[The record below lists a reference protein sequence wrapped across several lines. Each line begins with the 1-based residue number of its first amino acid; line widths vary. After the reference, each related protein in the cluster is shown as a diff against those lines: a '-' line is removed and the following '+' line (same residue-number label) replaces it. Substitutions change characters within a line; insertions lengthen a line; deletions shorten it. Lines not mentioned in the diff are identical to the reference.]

1 MEKKYDIS
9 LDVGTN
15 SVGWA
20 VTDNNY
26 KLVRYKKQNMWGVR
40 LFESGKTAE
49 ERRGFRSTRRRMAR
63 RKNRSTLLK
72 QIIGDDVLAV
82 DSAFFI
88 RMKEAAL
95 HKEDRENTDSKYNLF
110 VGKGYK
116 DKDYYKEYP
125 TIYHLR
131 NKLIES
137 NEKEDIRLVYLAIHH
152 IIKYRGN
159 FLYEGQ
165 KFEGIAG
172 NIEETLE
179 NLFNELLEKEIIN
192 ISSPRV
198 DIIKILKNRSISR
211 KRKVE
216 EIITL
221 EKKSDGKL
229 DKNKIQQLFN
239 GIIGLKF
246 DIKKIFD
253 VDIFEEKS
261 LIKFSDDDIEEKL
274 IKLEEG
280 LGEDYIIVELMKK
293 IYSWTVLNG
302 VLQGEK
308 NISIAKVNNYEKYK
322 EDLKALKSIIK
333 NNFEA
338 KIYTDLFKSKDE
350 KIISYYNYSNNKY
363 SKDAS
368 DNDFYKKI
376 KEILEKNEVSD
387 EYKESKK
394 YVLSQIEIES
404 FLVKQNTTSN
414 GAIPYQLNENEL
426 EMIIDKQGRYY
437 PTLKEE
443 KNKIIKLLTFR
454 VPYYV
459 GPLNPK
465 SEFSWIKKIKGK
477 ENEKVYPWNFEKVV
491 DIDKSAEG
499 FIKKMTNQCTYLPE
513 EDVIPKCSLLYSDYN
528 FYNEINKLR
537 IDGKLLDIY
546 SKEKL
551 RKELFQEQKSV
562 SEKDIFKWAKN
573 NNFGILGDCKIE
585 GLQGYKKANASLAAY
600 KDFKDILGNIDEN
613 NMKMIEEII
622 YWITIFEDKKII
634 KRKIISKYPEIA
646 EDKKNLNKILNLK
659 YTGWSRL
666 SEKLLNG
673 IYIED
678 QFGYKTTIIKKM
690 KKSNMNFMQIIKDEK
705 LGFDKKISAEKNTED
720 IQRIDYEK
728 HIKDL
733 PGSPSIKRGIW
744 QSIKIVEEVIKIMG
758 CKPQRIYLEF
768 ARSDE
773 DSKRTMSRKGKLIK
787 LYKDIEGNKD
797 IVKELNNKELKVD
810 TDRKYLYFIQQG
822 KCMYTQESLDFG
834 RLYEYEIDH
843 IIPQSYIKDNSIE
856 NKVLVKKKKNQEKS
870 GDKLSS
876 QIINSN
882 KEWWGILKKQG
893 LIGIKKH
900 TNLTRYDSFSE
911 NENKGFINRQLVET
925 RQILINVTELLMNCY
940 GKNGTKVIP
949 IKAQLVNNFKSQF
962 DIYKNR
968 DVNDHHHAKDAYITG
983 VVGNYIM
990 NRFKSL
996 DKEFIYD
1003 EFNSYKKNSA
1013 EKNKFGFIIS
1023 SMNYSYVDKE
1033 TGEVI
1038 WEENDSIGKIKRILN
1053 YNDCKVTKKTS
1064 FNTGVMF
1071 NQNASKKLHMDAKNK
1086 EKTQLKSNLDVCKY
1100 GYYDGEQQGYYTI
1113 ISYKKKKKICKEL
1126 VGIPIRI
1133 TTAIGDSEEK
1143 LKEYLITKGYTEVEI
1158 IKNKIPKYQ
1167 HFKNEKGEFYLASS
1181 GEWHNAKQL
1190 KIESK
1195 YDRLINGITKFK
1207 LSDSDEKMEEEL
1219 VKFYEYYI
1227 EKLDK
1232 QYPIFNTIAT
1242 KLSENID
1249 IYRNLTLEEKI
1260 KVIKEL
1266 LKVTGAN
1273 AVNGNLKLI
1282 KGTDREG
1289 RLNGKSI
1296 NIEKTIFIYESITG
1310 LFVRECKY

>member
-1 MEKKYDIS
+1 MGKKYDIS

-20 VTDNNY
+20 VTDGSYN
-26 KLVRYKKQNMWGVR
+26 LVRYKKQNMWGSR

-72 QIIGDDVLAV
+72 QIIGDDVLEV
-82 DSAFFI
+82 DPVFFI

-95 HKEDRENTDSKYNLF
+95 HKEDRENTNSKNNLF
-110 VGKGYK
+110 VGKGYN

-131 NKLIES
+131 KKLIES

-165 KFEGIAG
+165 KFDGIAG

-179 NLFNELLEKEIIN
+179 NLFNELLEREIVN
-192 ISSPRV
+192 ISSSRV
-198 DIIKILKNRSISR
+198 DIIEVLENRNISR

-216 EIITL
+216 EIINL
-221 EKKSDGKL
+221 EKKSDGKV

-246 DIKKIFD
+246 DAKKIFD
-253 VDIFEEKS
+253 VEIFEEKS

-274 IKLEEG
+274 VKLEEG
-280 LGEDYIIVELMKK
+280 LEENYIIVELMKK
-293 IYSWTVLNG
+293 IYSWTVLNA
-302 VLQGEK
+302 VLQGEEH
-308 NISIAKVNNYEKYK
+308 ISVAKVNSYGRYK
-322 EDLKALKSIIK
+322 EDLKALKQIIK
-333 NNFEA
+333 GNFEFG
-338 KIYTDLFKSKDE
+338 IYTSLFKSKDE

-368 DNDFYKKI
+368 DNEFYKKI
-376 KEILEKNEVSD
+376 KELLEKNEISD
-387 EYKESKK
+387 EYKESKE
-394 YVLSQIEIES
+394 YILSRIEIES

-426 EMIIDKQGRYY
+426 EMIIDKQSRYY
-437 PTLKEE
+437 PTLKES
-443 KNKIIKLLTFR
+443 KSKIIKLLTFR

-459 GPLNPK
+459 GPLNPN
-465 SEFSWIKKIKGK
+465 SEFAWIEKIDGK
-477 ENEKVYPWNFEKVV
+477 ESEKIYPWNFEEVV
-491 DIDKSAEG
+491 DVDKSAEG
-499 FIKKMTNQCTYLPE
+499 FITKMTNQCTYLPE
-513 EDVIPKCSLLYSDYN
+513 ETVIPKCSLLYSDYN
-528 FYNEINKLR
+528 FYNEINKIR
-537 IDGKLLDIY
+537 IGGKLLDID

-551 RKELFQEQKSV
+551 RKELFVKQKNV
-562 SEKDIFKWAKN
+562 NEKDIFKWAKN
-573 NNFGILGDCKIE
+573 NNFGVLGDCKIE
-585 GLQGYKKANASLAAY
+585 GLQGDKKANASLAAY
-600 KDFKDILGNIDEN
+600 KDFKDILGNVDGN
-613 NMKMIEEII
+613 NMKMIENII
-622 YWITIFEDKKII
+622 YWITIFEDKKIV
-634 KRKIISKYPEIA
+634 KRKIVNEYTQITTEQ
-646 EDKKNLNKILNLK
+646 LNKILRLK

-673 IYIED
+673 IYIEE
-678 QFGYKTTIIKKM
+678 QFGCKTTIIKQM
-690 KKSNMNFMQIIKDEK
+690 KKSNMNFMQIINDEK
-705 LGFDKKISAEKNTED
+705 LGFDKKISESKNTQD

-733 PGSPSIKRGIW
+733 QGSPSIKRGIW
-744 QSIKIVEEVIKIMG
+744 QSIKIVEEIIKIMD

-787 LYKDIEGNKD
+787 LYKNIEGNKD
-797 IVKELNNKELKVD
+797 IVKELSKKELKVD
-810 TDRKYLYFIQQG
+810 TDRQYLYFIQQG
-822 KCMYTQESLDFG
+822 KCMYSREALEFN
-834 RLYEYEIDH
+834 RLNEYEIDH

-876 QIINSN
+876 QIIESN
-882 KEWWGILKKQG
+882 RVWWGMLKEQG
-893 LIGIKKH
+893 LIGIKKY

-925 RQILINVTELLMNCY
+925 RQILMHVTELLISCY
-940 GKNGTKVIP
+940 GESGTKVVP
-949 IKAQLVNNFKSQF
+949 IKAQLVNDFKSQF

-968 DVNDHHHAKDAYITG
+968 DVNDHHHAKDAYIAG
-983 VVGNYIM
+983 VVGNYII
-990 NRFKSL
+990 NRFQSL

-1003 EFNSYKKNSA
+1003 EFKRYKNKDTG
-1013 EKNKFGFIIS
+1013 KNKFGFIIA
-1023 SMNYSYVDKE
+1023 SMNYDYVDKE

-1038 WEENDSIGKIKRILN
+1038 WEENNSIGKIKRVIN
-1053 YNDCKVTKKTS
+1053 YNDCKITKKTS

-1071 NQNASKKLHMDAKNK
+1071 NQNASKKLEVDAKNK
-1086 EKTQLKSNLDVCKY
+1086 EKTQLKKNLDVCKY

-1113 ISYKKKKKICKEL
+1113 ISYKKKKKIVKEL

-1133 TTAIGDSEEK
+1133 TTVIGDSEEK

-1167 HFKNEKGEFYLASS
+1167 HFKNEKGEFYLAASS
-1181 GEWHNAKQL
+1181 EWHNAKQL
-1190 KIESK
+1190 IIDSK
-1195 YDRLINGITKFK
+1195 YDKLINRITKSK
-1207 LSDSDEKMEEEL
+1207 ITDIDGEIEEGL
-1219 VKFYEYYI
+1219 VNFYGCYI
-1227 EKLDK
+1227 EKLEK
-1232 QYPIFNTIAT
+1232 QYPIFSTIAN
-1242 KLSENID
+1242 KLSENND
-1249 IYRNLTLEEKI
+1249 VYRNLILEEKI
-1260 KVIKEL
+1260 KIIKEL
-1266 LKVTGAN
+1266 LKITGAN
-1273 AVNGNLKLI
+1273 PVNGNLKLI
-1282 KGTDREG
+1282 RGTDREG
-1289 RLNGKSI
+1289 RLNGKNI
-1296 NIEKTIFIYESITG
+1296 NIENTTFIYESITG

>member
-1 MEKKYDIS
+1 MKKKYDIS

-26 KLVRYKKQNMWGVR
+26 NLIRYKKQNMWGSR

-49 ERRGFRSTRRRMAR
+49 ERRSFRSTRRRMAR
-63 RKNRSTLLK
+63 RKNRSALLK
-72 QIIGDDVLAV
+72 QIIGDVVLEEDPV
-82 DSAFFI
+82 FFI
-88 RMKEAAL
+88 RMKEASL
-95 HKEDRENTDSKYNLF
+95 HKEDRKNSNSKNNLF
-110 VGKGYK
+110 VCERYN

-131 NKLIES
+131 KKLIES

-165 KFEGIAG
+165 KLEGIAG

-179 NLFNELLEKEIIN
+179 NLFDELIEREIIN
-192 ISSPRV
+192 INSPKG
-198 DIIKILKNRSISR
+198 DIIKTLENRNISK

-216 EIITL
+216 QIIVL
-221 EKKSDGKL
+221 EKKSNSRL

-246 DIKKIFD
+246 DIKKIFN
-253 VDIFEEKS
+253 VDIFKEKS

-274 IKLEEG
+274 VKLEEC
-280 LGEDYIIVELMKK
+280 LGDNYIIIELMKK

-308 NISIAKVNNYEKYK
+308 QISIAKVNSYEKYK

-333 NNFEA
+333 NNFEVN
-338 KIYTDLFKSKDE
+338 IYTDLFKSKYE
-350 KIISYYNYSNNKY
+350 KTISYYNYSNNKY
-363 SKDAS
+363 SKDVS

-387 EYKESKK
+387 EYKDSKK
-394 YVLSQIEIES
+394 YVLSQIEMES
-404 FLVKQNTTSN
+404 FLVKQNITSN
-414 GAIPYQLNENEL
+414 GAIPYQLNKNEL

-437 PTLKEE
+437 PILKEA
-443 KNKIIKLLTFR
+443 KGKIIKLLTFR

-465 SEFSWIKKIKGK
+465 SEFAWIEKIEGK
-477 ENEKVYPWNFEKVV
+477 ESEKIYPWNFEEIV

-499 FIKKMTNQCTYLPE
+499 FITKMTNQCTYLPE
-513 EDVIPKCSLLYSDYN
+513 ETVIPKCSLLYSDYN
-528 FYNEINKLR
+528 FYNEINKIR
-537 IDGKLLDIY
+537 IGGKLLDIG

-551 RKELFQEQKSV
+551 RKELFLEQKSV
-562 SEKDIFKWAKN
+562 SEKDIFKWAEN
-573 NNFGILGDCKIE
+573 NNFGVLGDCKIE
-585 GLQGYKKANASLAAY
+585 GLQGDKKANASLAAY
-600 KDFKDILGNIDEN
+600 KDFKSILGDIDEN
-613 NMKMIEEII
+613 NVEMIEKII
-622 YWITIFEDKKII
+622 YWLTIFEDKKII
-634 KRKIISKYPEIA
+634 KRKIVNTYPELA
-646 EDKKNLNKILNLK
+646 KDEKNLNRILNFK

-678 QFGYKTTIIKKM
+678 QFRYKTTIIRKM
-690 KKSNMNFMQIIKDEK
+690 KKSNMNFMQIINDEK
-705 LGFDKKISAEKNTED
+705 LGFDKKISKAKNTED
-720 IQRIDYEK
+720 IQRIDYKK

-744 QSIKIVEEVIKIMG
+744 QSIKIVEEVIKIIG

-768 ARSDE
+768 ARGDD

-797 IVKELNNKELKVD
+797 IVKELNNKDIKID
-810 TDRKYLYFIQQG
+810 TDRQYLYFIQQG
-822 KCMYTQESLDFG
+822 KCMYSQESLDFG
-834 RLYEYEIDH
+834 KLYEYEIDH

-856 NKVLVKKKKNQEKS
+856 NKVLVKRKKNQEKS
-870 GDKLSS
+870 QNKLSS
-876 QIINSN
+876 KIIDSN
-882 KEWWGILKKQG
+882 RDWWGILKKQA
-893 LIGIKKH
+893 LIGIKKY

-925 RQILINVTELLMNCY
+925 RQILMHVTELLMSCY
-940 GKNGTKVIP
+940 GEDGTKVIP
-949 IKAQLVNNFKSQF
+949 IKAQLVNDFKSQF

-968 DVNDHHHAKDAYITG
+968 DVNDHHHAKDAYIAG

-1003 EFNSYKKNSA
+1003 EFNRYKKKSA

-1023 SMNYSYVDKE
+1023 SMNYSYVDEE
-1033 TGEVI
+1033 TGEAI
-1038 WEENDSIGKIKRILN
+1038 WEKNDSIGKIKKILR
-1053 YNDCKVTKKTS
+1053 YNDCKITKKTS
-1064 FNTGVMF
+1064 FNTGNMF
-1071 NQNASKKLHMDAKNK
+1071 NQNASKKLEVDAKNK
-1086 EKTQLKSNLDVCKY
+1086 EKTQLKNNLDVCKY

-1113 ISYKKKKKICKEL
+1113 ISYKKRKKNCKEL

-1133 TTAIGDSEEK
+1133 TTAIGDSEKK
-1143 LKEYLITKGYTEVEI
+1143 LKEYLITKGYTDVEI
-1158 IKNKIPKYQ
+1158 IKNKVPKYQ

-1181 GEWHNAKQL
+1181 VEWHNAKQL
-1190 KIESK
+1190 TLDIK
-1195 YDRLINGITKFK
+1195 YDGLINRITKFK
-1207 LSDSDEKMEEEL
+1207 ISDSDEKTEDEL
-1219 VKFYEYYI
+1219 VRFYEYYI
-1227 EKLDK
+1227 EKLEK
-1232 QYPIFNTIAT
+1232 QYPIFNTIAI

-1249 IYRNLTLEEKI
+1249 AYRKLILEEKI
-1260 KVIKEL
+1260 KIIKEL
-1266 LKVTGAN
+1266 LKITGAN
-1273 AVNGNLKLI
+1273 AVNGNLGLI
-1282 KGTDREG
+1282 KGTNREG

-1296 NIEKTIFIYESITG
+1296 NIEKTTFIYESVTG
-1310 LFVRECKY
+1310 LFVKECRY